1 MHKPTILPLV
11 FVLGA
16 ALATACGASP
26 GEHSDGFE
34 GSNNSGGSGGGG
46 SSSPSGS
53 SSGGTLTG
61 DAGGSFGNDGGSTTS
76 SGTYVPPTALGCST
90 RAQDIVVFDF
100 RSGWWTGGGGGD
112 FAATALPVVAGACPG
127 TSVDYHHFENVMH
140 VKCLYQGGGTGSC
153 MQMAAANTVNDILSS
168 LQHPNV
174 ADYTQIWVLSGSDQ
188 DPSDIPVGDAL
199 FQGVLGAT
207 TGACI
212 PLLVAAGD
220 GFITHANTVTNDLGM
235 GTVFTEET
243 TPPSFFSVAELPAEP
258 ASYLSGSQMSQH
270 LLFKGVGSLVDTVKQ
285 VFGNATTAESKGDSL
300 AASVPSGAI
309 YEVIAH
315 DGSGNPTIAVGAA
328 AVGSGQAPRP
338 FIFDSGWQRTYGLG
352 KDAATAQYIKNIVMY
367 LSLVGCK
374 AAPIATQ

>member
-1 MHKPTILPLV
+1 MHKPSTLPVV
-11 FVLGA
+11 FALGA

-34 GSNNSGGSGGGG
+34 GSSQGGSGSSGG
-46 SSSPSGS
+46 SSPSGS
-53 SSGGTLTG
+53 SSGGTLTS
-61 DAGGSFGNDGGSTTS
+61 DAGPSFGMDGGSTTS
-76 SGTYVPPTALGCST
+76 SGTYSPPTALGCST

-112 FAATALPVVAGACPG
+112 FAATALPIVAGACPG

-140 VKCLYQGGGTGSC
+140 VKCLYQSGSMGSC
-153 MQMAAANTVNDILSS
+153 NQMAAANTVNDILSS

-220 GFITHANTVTNDLGM
+220 GFITHANTVANDLGM

-243 TPPSFFSVAELPAEP
+243 TPPGFFSVAELPAKP
-258 ASYLSGSQMSQH
+258 ASHMSGTQLSPH
-270 LLFKGVGSLVDTVKQ
+270 LLFKGVGSLVDTVEQ
-285 VFGNATTAESKGDSL
+285 VFGNQVTAQSKSDSL
-300 AASVPSGAI
+300 AASVPSGTI
-309 YEVIAH
+309 YQVIAH

-352 KDAATAQYIKNIVMY
+352 QDAATAQYIKNIVMY

-374 AAPIATQ
+374 AAPIAQ